1 MVALTSIIAI
11 AAVAAAVGGTISAKR
26 TANKQASAAKRQS
39 KRAAAAATAKR
50 PSETT
55 DAEVRIAQS
64 EKERKRGKGSLA
76 RRNQV
81 ASLAGPSASA
91 VGGL

>member
-26 TANKQASAAKRQS
+26 TAGKQAKAAKKQS
-39 KRAAAAATAKR
+39 RRAAAAATAKR

-55 DAEVRIAQS
+55 DAEVRIAQT
-64 EKERKRGKGSLA
+64 EKDRKRGKGSQAA
-76 RRNQV
+76 RDKA
-81 ASLAGPSASA
+81 ASLAGPSASS